1 MRFWRCPDGTGV
13 RYDRVNDA
21 RLDHEWSVPSEL
33 PMLRG
38 SLVWKLTIWFLL
50 LSLLPIGVIVLFV
63 RQDVSEELTNLAKE
77 DTGSQVSL
85 LANEI
90 SSAIDDRRLQE
101 LIGGATNETQVAFLV
116 GEDGAYVAHGDEA
129 GFGGLMS
136 DDFSAEVVRH
146 VLDGTDGVVVEEGT
160 GRFVG
165 FSTVPAGALGRRTLF
180 GLLPIKAVLAMDESV
195 VSAPMSRIERSAI
208 VQLVVTLLVISMAIG
223 VAVWV
228 VVRPIQRL
236 TSAAQEVGAG
246 NLDVQ
251 IDPANMKGELKV
263 LTNAFNQMTR
273 QVAGRTRELEE
284 LGRAILN
291 GPPDASTLSEVLGEH
306 VSLMFPHSQLE
317 IRVFPDQ
324 TLLRHP
330 DDRQPVAGSAW
341 EWLATQSEAQHFLP
355 GEVPPWDTQAA
366 DDALVVTPVLDVET
380 KEPIG
385 GIHLSL
391 PATLARH
398 LGLRELVDH
407 HLDLGGAPGRANTG
421 DKMLTLVA
429 SALAGGDCIDDA
441 DALRA
446 GGTVGVLG
454 CVVKAPSTLGTF
466 LRSFRWG
473 HVRQLDRVSRQLLAR
488 AWAAG
493 AGPGDSSLTIDLD
506 STICETYGL
515 AKEGARH
522 HGYTGAGGYHPLLAI
537 AAGTGEVLMSRLRE
551 GRANTARGAAH
562 FLRETVGRVRY
573 GGARGQLTVRADSGF
588 YAHTVVAACREMDV
602 RFSITIRQRA
612 SLRDLIEAIPEEDW
626 TPIPYW
632 MDGAADVAETTYT
645 PFQTKPDAAPVR
657 LIVRRVKPT
666 PGSQLAL
673 FARYSYHAFITDRDG
688 ETLELEADH
697 RRHAE
702 VENAI
707 RDLKYG
713 VGLNHMPSARFAAN
727 GAWLAGQ
734 VMAHNLARWTAR
746 IGLGERTV
754 ITKTLRRRVFALVGR
769 ITRSARR
776 LTLHLPRRWPW
787 ETQFSRALARLQAIP
802 FPA

>member
-1 MRFWRCPDGTGV
+1 MLPQNNPDRIRIV
-13 RYDRVNDA
+13 FDDH
-21 RLDHEWSVPSEL
+21 RLV
-33 PMLRG
+33 
-38 SLVWKLTIWFLL
+38 
-50 LSLLPIGVIVLFV
+50 
-63 RQDVSEELTNLAKE
+63 
-77 DTGSQVSL
+77 
-85 LANEI
+85 AN
-90 SSAIDDRRLQE
+90 A
-101 LIGGATNETQVAFLV
+101 
-116 GEDGAYVAHGDEA
+116 
-129 GFGGLMS
+129 
-136 DDFSAEVVRH
+136 
-146 VLDGTDGVVVEEGT
+146 
-160 GRFVG
+160 
-165 FSTVPAGALGRRTLF
+165 
-180 GLLPIKAVLAMDESV
+180 GLL
-195 VSAPMSRIERSAI
+195 
-208 VQLVVTLLVISMAIG
+208 
-223 VAVWV
+223 
-228 VVRPIQRL
+228 
-236 TSAAQEVGAG
+236 
-246 NLDVQ
+246 
-251 IDPANMKGELKV
+251 
-263 LTNAFNQMTR
+263 
-273 QVAGRTRELEE
+273 
-284 LGRAILN
+284 
-291 GPPDASTLSEVLGEH
+291 
-306 VSLMFPHSQLE
+306 
-317 IRVFPDQ
+317 
-324 TLLRHP
+324 
-330 DDRQPVAGSAW
+330 
-341 EWLATQSEAQHFLP
+341 
-355 GEVPPWDTQAA
+355 
-366 DDALVVTPVLDVET
+366 
-380 KEPIG
+380 
-385 GIHLSL
+385 L

-493 AGPGDSSLTIDLD
+493 AGPGDSPLTIDLD

-522 HGYTGAGGYHPLLAI
+522 HGYTGARGYHPLLAI

-562 FLRETVGRVRY
+562 FLRETVGT
-573 GGARGQLTVRADSGF
+573 GALRRGQGTTHGAG
-588 YAHTVVAACREMDV
+588 
-602 RFSITIRQRA
+602 RQRL
-612 SLRDLIEAIPEEDW
+612 LRPHCRCRLPGNGCPLLYHHPPARQPADLIETIPEEDW

-727 GAWLAGQ
+727 GAWLAVQ
-734 VMAHNLARWTAR
+734 VMAHNLARWTAW